1 MGNTNGTAAPVKGG
15 GRPKLKLVGELSVK
29 LWSLDIA
36 TWQARAWA
44 KAGVAEMSDAQSST
58 IIAGIDWV
66 LSAGLAKALVGKP
79 GVALVLEDSNSG
91 KTRVAAIHVPANANT
106 RDFEA
111 LINTPEIDADT
122 LRKHGIHVCEPE
134 ALADG
139 HDRNLRKRAAP
150 FALSLLTTSPR
161 SVEKKLYQASYKGV
175 TDLVTKYVW
184 PMPALYATRLAA
196 WLQLTPNMITTV
208 SLVLTILAFSFF
220 WRGEWVA
227 GLLAGWSMTFLDTVD
242 GKLARNTMTYSKWGN
257 LYDHGID
264 LVHPPFWYWAWFV
277 GIQQTGASYGPLEA
291 SLIVILVGYVL
302 GRAIEGVFVRRFGY
316 QIHVWE
322 YIDSCMRTVT
332 ARRNPNLLIL
342 TGSVLIGLPAL
353 GLHLVAIWTLVCT
366 LFHAVRFVQSFS
378 ADRNQPSWQQF

>member
-1 MGNTNGTAAPVKGG
+1 MSNTNGSTLPVKGTYK
-15 GRPKLKLVGELSVK
+15 PKLKLVGELPVK

-44 KAGVAEMSDAQSST
+44 KAGVAEMSDATSST

-66 LSAGLAKALVGKP
+66 LSTGLAQALVGKP
-79 GVALVLEDSNSG
+79 GVALVVEDGGSAQ
-91 KTRVAAIHVPANANT
+91 TRVAAIHAPANANAEEL
-106 RDFEA
+106 EA
-111 LINTPEIDADT
+111 LINTSEINADT
-122 LRKHGIHVCEPE
+122 LRRHGLRLCKPE
-134 ALADG
+134 ALAG
-139 HDRNLRKRAAP
+139 SHDEKLRKRAPP

-161 SVEKKLYQASYKGV
+161 SVEERLYQASYKGV

-196 WLQLTPNMITTV
+196 RLQLSPNMITTV
-208 SLVLTILAFSFF
+208 SLVLTVLAFLFF
-220 WRGEWVA
+220 WRGDWVA
-227 GLLAGWSMTFLDTVD
+227 GLLAGWGMTFLDTVD

-257 LYDHGID
+257 LYDHGLD
-264 LVHPPFWYWAWFV
+264 LIHPPFWYWAWFV
-277 GIQQTGASYGPLEA
+277 GIQQTGGSYGPLEA

-316 QIHVWE
+316 QIHVWG
-322 YIDSCMRTVT
+322 YIDSCMRTIT

-342 TGSVLIGLPAL
+342 TGSVLVGWPAIGF
-353 GLHLVAIWTLVCT
+353 HLVAIWTLVCT
-366 LFHAVRFVQSFS
+366 LFHTVRFIQSLG